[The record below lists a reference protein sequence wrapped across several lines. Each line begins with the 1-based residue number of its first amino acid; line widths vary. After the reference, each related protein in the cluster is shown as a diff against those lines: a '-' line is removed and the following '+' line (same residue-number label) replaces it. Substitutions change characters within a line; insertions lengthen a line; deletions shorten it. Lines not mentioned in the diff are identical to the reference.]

1 MNKLYAPRALS
12 LGIEG
17 LPGAKLSV
25 VGLENEA
32 NPIVTVP
39 PDELKSIRL
48 YVNLDKQAVAALGGV
63 STSFDIVITDVATA
77 ERMEHSAIF
86 QGP

>member
-1 MNKLYAPRALS
+1 
-12 LGIEG
+12 
-17 LPGAKLSV
+17 
-25 VGLENEA
+25 
-32 NPIVTVP
+32 VTVP

-63 STSFDIVITDVATA
+63 ATSFDIVVTDVAGG